1 MTQSLIPKTG
11 WRAALAGRATLIAFV
26 LFVLAVGGNPV
37 AVRFS
42 DRGLPP
48 FWGAAFRFAAAAVI
62 FWIVVLGRRVALPRG
77 RALIGTVVYGAI
89 AIGAAFAFLYWALV
103 RVQPGLA
110 SVFLA
115 LVPLLTL
122 FLAAA
127 LGQEGLNGWRLAG
140 ALVAV
145 GGIVII
151 VGGGLGSALDIPTLL
166 ALLAGSVCLAEGAVV
181 YKRLPQ
187 ADPAATN
194 AVALSTGAVLLA
206 GLSLLAGEDWSLPA
220 SASTWAAFAY
230 LVIVGSVVAFYLYL
244 FVLARWPASTTA
256 YGFVLM
262 PMVSVAISAWL
273 IGEVVTVSFV
283 VGAAV
288 VLVGLWVGAVRG
300 SSRAT
305 APAPVA
311 RVDCVTC

>member
-1 MTQSLIPKTG
+1 MNRRLISKGG
-11 WRAALAGRATLIAFV
+11 WRAALAGHATLIAFV

-48 FWGAAFRFAAAAVI
+48 FWGAAFRFSAAALI
-62 FWIVVLGRRVALPRG
+62 FWIVVLARRVTLPRG
-77 RALIGTVVYGAI
+77 RALIGTVIYGAI
-89 AIGAAFAFLYWALV
+89 AIGASFAFLYWALV
-103 RVQPGLA
+103 RTQPGLA
-110 SVFLA
+110 SVFIA
-115 LVPLLTL
+115 IVPLLTL

-127 LGQEGLNGWRLAG
+127 HGQEELSLWRLAG
-140 ALVAV
+140 AVVAV

-151 VGGGLGSALDIPTLL
+151 VGGRLGGDLDVPALL
-166 ALLAGSVCLAEGAVV
+166 ALLAGSVFVAEGGVV
-181 YKRLPQ
+181 FKLLPR

-206 GLSLLAGEDWSLPA
+206 GLSLLAGEKWSLPA
-220 SASTWAAFAY
+220 SASTWAAFGY
-230 LVIVGSVVAFYLYL
+230 LVAIGSVAMFYLYL
-244 FVLARWPASTTA
+244 FVLAHWPASTTA

-262 PMVSVAISAWL
+262 PMVSVALSAWL
-273 IGEVVTVSFV
+273 TGEAVTASFG
-283 VGAAV
+283 VGIAV
-288 VLVGLWVGAVRG
+288 VMAGIWLGAVRG
-300 SSRAT
+300 SSRAA

>member
-1 MTQSLIPKTG
+1 MRRKLAANGG
-11 WRAALAGRATLIAFV
+11 WRAALLGRATLIAFAV
-26 LFVLAVGGNPV
+26 FVLAVGGSPI

-48 FWGAAFRFAAAAVI
+48 FWGAAFRFAGAALI
-62 FWIVVLGRRVALPRG
+62 FWIVVLVRRIAVPRG
-77 RALIGTVVYGAI
+77 RALIGTAVYGAI
-89 AIGAAFAFLYWALV
+89 AIGAAFAFLYWALL

-127 LGQEGLNGWRLAG
+127 HGQEGMNWWRLAG

-145 GGIVII
+145 VGIAII
-151 VGGGLGSALDIPTLL
+151 VGGGLGRALDVPGLL
-166 ALLAGSVCLAEGAVV
+166 ALLAGTVCIAEGAVV
-181 YKRLPQ
+181 FKRLPR
-187 ADPAATN
+187 ANPAATN

-206 GLSLLAGEDWSLPA
+206 GLSLVAGETWSMPA

-230 LVIVGSVVAFYLYL
+230 LIAIGSVAGFYMYLY
-244 FVLARWPASTTA
+244 VLVRWPASSTA
-256 YGFVLM
+256 YGYVLA
-262 PMVSVAISAWL
+262 PVVSVALSAWL
-273 IGEVVTVSFV
+273 TGESVTASFG

-288 VLVGLWVGAVRG
+288 VLVGLWLGAVRG
-300 SSRAT
+300 SLRAAAAKRAAT
-305 APAPVA
+305 VECA
-311 RVDCVTC
+311 TC

>member
-1 MTQSLIPKTG
+1 MKHRLVSKSG
-11 WRAALAGRATLIAFV
+11 WRAVLSSRVTVIAFV
-26 LFVLAVGGNPV
+26 LFVLSVGGNPV

-48 FWGAAFRFAAAAVI
+48 WWGAAFRFAAAALI

-77 RALIGTVVYGAI
+77 RALLGTVLYGAV
-89 AIGAAFAFLYWALV
+89 AIGASFAFLYWALV

-115 LVPLLTL
+115 IVPLLTV

-127 LGQEGLNGWRLAG
+127 HGQERLNWWKLAG

-145 GGIVII
+145 VGIVII
-151 VGGGLGSALDIPTLL
+151 VGGGLGSALDVPSLL
-166 ALLAGSVCLAEGAVV
+166 ALLAGSASIAEGGVV
-181 YKRLPQ
+181 FKLLPQ

-206 GLSLLAGEDWSLPA
+206 ALSLLAGEKWSLPA
-220 SASTWAAFAY
+220 SGSTWAAFSY
-230 LVIVGSVVAFYLYL
+230 LVVIGSVGVFYLYL
-244 FVLARWPASTTA
+244 FVLARWPASSAA
-256 YGFVLM
+256 YGFVLA
-262 PMVSVAISAWL
+262 PVVSVAVSAWL
-273 IGEVVTVSFV
+273 TGEAVTATFG

-288 VLVGLWVGAVRG
+288 VLVGIWVGAFRG
-300 SSRAT
+300 SSHGAVSERA
-305 APAPVA
+305 AAVECA
-311 RVDCVTC
+311 TC

>member
-1 MTQSLIPKTG
+1 MDRRLVSKGG
-11 WRAALAGRATLIAFV
+11 WRAALAGHATLIAFV

-48 FWGAAFRFAAAAVI
+48 FWGAAFRFSAAALI
-62 FWIVVLGRRVALPRG
+62 FWIVVLARRVTLPRG
-77 RALIGTVVYGAI
+77 RALIGTVIYGAI
-89 AIGAAFAFLYWALV
+89 AIGASFAFLYWALV
-103 RVQPGLA
+103 RTQPGLA
-110 SVFLA
+110 SVFIA
-115 LVPLLTL
+115 VVPLLTL

-127 LGQEGLNGWRLAG
+127 HGQEELSLWRLAG
-140 ALVAV
+140 AVVAV

-151 VGGGLGSALDIPTLL
+151 VGGRLGGDLDVPALL
-166 ALLAGSVCLAEGAVV
+166 ALLAGSVFVAEGGVV
-181 YKRLPQ
+181 FKLLPR

-206 GLSLLAGEDWSLPA
+206 GLSLLAGEKWSLPA
-220 SASTWAAFAY
+220 SASTWAAFGY
-230 LVIVGSVVAFYLYL
+230 LVAIGSVAMFYLYL
-244 FVLARWPASTTA
+244 FVLAHWPASTTA

-262 PMVSVAISAWL
+262 PMVSVALSAWL
-273 IGEVVTVSFV
+273 TGEAVTASFG
-283 VGAAV
+283 VGIAV
-288 VLVGLWVGAVRG
+288 VMAGIWLGAVRG
-300 SSRAT
+300 SSRAA

>member
-1 MTQSLIPKTG
+1 MDRRPGSKGG
-11 WRAALAGRATLIAFV
+11 WRAALAGHATLIAFV

-48 FWGAAFRFAAAAVI
+48 FWGAAFRFSAAALI
-62 FWIVVLGRRVALPRG
+62 FWIVVLARRVALPRG
-77 RALIGTVVYGAI
+77 RALIGTVIYGAI
-89 AIGAAFAFLYWALV
+89 AIGASFAFLYWALV
-103 RVQPGLA
+103 RTQPGLA
-110 SVFLA
+110 SVFIA
-115 LVPLLTL
+115 VVPLLTL

-127 LGQEGLNGWRLAG
+127 HGQEELSLWRLAG
-140 ALVAV
+140 AVVAV

-151 VGGGLGSALDIPTLL
+151 VGGRLGGDLDVPALL
-166 ALLAGSVCLAEGAVV
+166 ALLAGSVFVAEGGVV
-181 YKRLPQ
+181 FKLLPR

-206 GLSLLAGEDWSLPA
+206 GLSLLAGEKWSLPA
-220 SASTWAAFAY
+220 SASTWAAFGY
-230 LVIVGSVVAFYLYL
+230 LVAIGSVAMFYLYL
-244 FVLARWPASTTA
+244 FVLAHWPASTTA

-262 PMVSVAISAWL
+262 PMVSVALSAWL
-273 IGEVVTVSFV
+273 TGEAVTASFG
-283 VGAAV
+283 VGIAV
-288 VLVGLWVGAVRG
+288 VMAGIWLGAVRG
-300 SSRAT
+300 SSRAA